1 MLQLDS
7 LTRHRWR
14 TVLERLDATISDAAS
29 LYLQK
34 LAVRRIP
41 ITPAVWS
48 RELDELRMGREPDY
62 GLPGFP
68 LVYALRYMPRRVI
81 SVLGSLLLV
90 SEGRPPTSVLDVGS
104 GTGATALALDLL
116 DSAASV
122 EMVGLDPSQEMT
134 MFAESLRLSGPV
146 SARYE
151 RGSLADI
158 LSGRRDLRNS
168 NLIVFSAPFP
178 YGFDEVG
185 ALAGALGDYRSRR
198 DQMILVVEPVAKSD
212 VIDLFQRR
220 LRAQGWPIRR
230 FRGSDLPEL
239 MTANDLPL
247 NRLVRVWRRLGS
259 PGSSPPRTW
268 WDPPD
273 DRFLVANP
281 QPAWPQASPGIDPGR
296 LSLARLLVPPR
307 PPARATPTPWRSA
320 VSERSSA
327 SARR

>member
-7 LTRHRWR
+7 LTRRQWR
-14 TVLERLDATISDAAS
+14 TVHERLDDTIADAAS

-41 ITPAVWS
+41 ITPSVWS

-62 GLPGFP
+62 SLPGFP

-90 SEGRPPTSVLDVGS
+90 SDGRAPASVLDVGS

-116 DSAASV
+116 DIANPIDV
-122 EMVGLDPSQEMT
+122 VGLDPSQEMT
-134 MFAESLRLSGPV
+134 RFAESLRLSGSV

-151 RGSLADI
+151 RGSFADI
-158 LSGRRDLRNS
+158 LGGRRDLQS
-168 NLIVFSAPFP
+168 PNLIVFSAPFP
-178 YGFDEVG
+178 YGFDDVG
-185 ALAGALGDYRSRR
+185 ALAGVLGDYRSHR
-198 DQMILVVEPVAKSD
+198 DRMILVVEPVAKSD

-220 LRAQGWPIRR
+220 LRGQGWPIRR
-230 FRGSDLPEL
+230 FRGSHLPEF

-281 QPAWPQASPGIDPGR
+281 QPAWPEALLSADPR
-296 LSLARLLVPPR
+296 SLPPARLLVPLKPR
-307 PPARATPTPWRSA
+307 AGSMSTPWRST